1 MLVYPAC
8 AGIDQDFYRQPA
20 GKKRLPR
27 MRGDRPIR
35 TGLQDCQSLF
45 TPHAR
50 GSTSL
55 GMRIYGRNDVYPACA
70 GIDLTHPHLSQ
81 RSISLPRMR
90 GDRPGRVRCYD
101 PQKGFTPHARGS
113 TGLGSSRTRV
123 LQVYPAC
130 AGIDPN
136 SHFILFSSFCLPRM
150 RGDRPDIQDGS
161 PIPYAFTPHARG
173 STTVE
178 EEE

>member
-1 MLVYPAC
+1 
-8 AGIDQDFYRQPA
+8 
-20 GKKRLPR
+20 
-27 MRGDRPIR
+27 MRGDRPR
-35 TGLQDCQSLF
+35 LLPMPCRLNTL

-50 GSTSL
+50 GSKLSYRFTRLSKS
-55 GMRIYGRNDVYPACA
+55 VYPACA
-70 GIDLTHPHLSQ
+70 GIDLTRNENIRAQ
-81 RSISLPRMR
+81 RRLPRMR
-90 GDRPGRVRCYD
+90 GDRPHTPTFVTTEH
-101 PQKGFTPHARGS
+101 QFTPHARGS

>member
-1 MLVYPAC
+1 
-8 AGIDQDFYRQPA
+8 
-20 GKKRLPR
+20 
-27 MRGDRPIR
+27 MRGDRPR
-35 TGLQDCQSLF
+35 LLPTTCRQKAF

-50 GSTSL
+50 GSTYSYRFTRL
-55 GMRIYGRNDVYPACA
+55 SKSVYPACA
-70 GIDLTHPHLSQ
+70 GIDLTRNENIRAQ
-81 RSISLPRMR
+81 RRLPRMR
-90 GDRPGRVRCYD
+90 GDRPHTPTFVTTEH
-101 PQKGFTPHARGS
+101 QFTPHARGS

-161 PIPYAFTPHARG
+161 PIPSALTPHARG